1 MYSSVLTDLINLKA
15 QTDADSSLD
24 FGSIRQRDRN
34 IGKKLS
40 HLKNK
45 PQQQLHHWLQAI
57 QTDFLKIL
65 PGDHISKIFR
75 LAIFI
80 LFFLGIGIGWATSS
94 SVLAYDGTQPV
105 NIFNILLVFV
115 GFQFFLLLMST
126 ILMLPPKLLRL
137 LPGALA
143 FQEMLSLFSPGKL
156 VPIAAKLLSSEYRQV
171 LEGILG
177 EQKINHTLYGQAKK
191 WLILQTSQ
199 IFAVGFNLGIL
210 ASCLYLVIT
219 SDLAFGWST
228 TLNLSTESFYQI
240 IQKLA
245 FPWHVWIK
253 EAVPSFDLVEVTKYY
268 RLHKGIL
275 PNAIKLDPKDVALLG
290 QWWQFLFMAVSV
302 YGLLPRLGMLIFTY
316 KQAQTALDKALL
328 RTPGAQQILDRMNYA
343 VIETTA
349 GTSDTEVGWLPE
361 IIPSINRGHFSEIN
375 KEGYLINW
383 GGTNIDDQ
391 QLKQILHQ
399 ALALNIKHIATGGGK
414 NTIEQDQ
421 CIIEELKSIATH
433 LAIIIVVKAW
443 EPPLLDF
450 LDFLEILR
458 VDIGTEQQ
466 ITVIPIALNADQ
478 NPVPADDKDLDIW
491 GRKLQSLGDPKLV
504 CYSLSFKAA

>member
-1 MYSSVLTDLINLKA
+1 MHHSVLTDLVNLKA
-15 QTDADSSLD
+15 QIDTDSSLD
-24 FGSIRQRDRN
+24 LGSIRQRDRN
-34 IGKKLS
+34 IGKKLFY
-40 HLKNK
+40 LKNK
-45 PQQQLHHWLQAI
+45 PQQQLRHWLWAI
-57 QTDFLKIL
+57 QADFSKNL
-65 PGDHISKIFR
+65 PGDRISKIFR

-80 LFFLGIGIGWATSS
+80 LFFLGIWIGWATSS

-105 NIFNILLVFV
+105 NIFNVLLVFV
-115 GFQFFLLLMST
+115 GLQLFLLLMST

-156 VPIAAKLLSSEYRQV
+156 VPIAAKLLLSEQRQV

-177 EQKINHTLYGQAKK
+177 EQKINHVLYGQARK

-210 ASCLYLVIT
+210 ANCLYLVIT

-240 IQKLA
+240 VQKLA
-245 FPWHVWIK
+245 FPWHLWIK

-290 QWWQFLFMAVSV
+290 QWWQFLFMAVSA
-302 YGLLPRLGMLIFTY
+302 YGLLPRLGMLVFTY
-316 KQAQTALDKALL
+316 KQAQLALDNALI
-328 RTPGAQQILDRMNYA
+328 RIPGTQQILDRMNHA

-349 GTSDTEVGWLPE
+349 DTSDTEVGWLPE

-383 GGTNIDDQ
+383 SSIDVDEQ
-391 QLKQILHQ
+391 QFKQVLHQ
-399 ALALNIKHIATGGGK
+399 ALALDIKHIISGGGK
-414 NTIEQDQ
+414 NTIDQDQ
-421 CIIEELKSIATH
+421 SIIEELKNTATQ

-450 LDFLEILR
+450 LDFLEMLR
-458 VDIGTEQQ
+458 ADIGSERQ
-466 ITVIPIALNADQ
+466 ITVIPIALNTDQ
-478 NPVPADDKDLDIW
+478 KLTPADDKDLDIW

-504 CYSLSFKAA
+504 CYSLNFKVA